1 LFIRPLFQISLDKG
15 RKEDMLKL
23 NLGVDDRFLH
33 DELANCTAALKL
45 DSELLADGTFHIR
58 KSGNAS
64 DCAIVAS
71 GKLDTKKTVI
81 SPEHIIATLTADVTR
96 RVAFPKGVATVDT
109 GMKATEAEV
118 KGTPAHDEEPEVPA
132 LWTFSAGVTAD
143 LSAAGT
149 LTLTRAVATEA
160 AVVDVTISNVTV
172 ATGACE
178 DELCNGKFYLNKV
191 GNIHVN
197 ALCNWER
204 YADLKRNGTHFL
216 IRAVDPHTKVITLEE
231 G

>member
-1 LFIRPLFQISLDKG
+1 
-15 RKEDMLKL
+15 MLKL
-23 NLGVDDRFLH
+23 KLQVDDRFLH
-33 DELANCTAALKL
+33 DELANCNA
-45 DSELLADGTFHIR
+45 ELSLGGVVAKGNFHIH

-71 GKLDTKKTVI
+71 GKLTEKKTI
-81 SPEHIIATLTADVTR
+81 NSPANITATLTADVTR

-109 GMKATEAEV
+109 GMKATAAEV
-118 KGTPAHDEEPEVPA
+118 KGTTDPAAAA

-149 LTLTRAVATEA
+149 LTLTRTVATEA
-160 AVVDVTISNVTV
+160 AVIDVTISNVTV

-178 DELCNGKFYLNKV
+178 DELCNGTFYLNKV

-216 IRAVDPHTKVITLEE
+216 IRAVDPHTKVITLEA
-231 G
+231 